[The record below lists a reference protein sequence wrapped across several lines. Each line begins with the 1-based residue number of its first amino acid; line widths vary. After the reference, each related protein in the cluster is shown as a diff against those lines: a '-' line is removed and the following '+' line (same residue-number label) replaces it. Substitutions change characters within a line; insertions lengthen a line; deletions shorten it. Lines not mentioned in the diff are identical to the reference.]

1 MKKLSLYLSLLAA
14 IVLSAGVVSCGDDND
29 DPVVTPTPEPE
40 PEPQPVAYDTIYPV
54 HYDLTV
60 TVGKHGGMAS
70 QETHLTL
77 SVDSLTNPNTV
88 ISFEG
93 NGIEITDYTI
103 ENIYDAKYMYQVPT
117 TADRFAKLQIKSN
130 KLNVVRER
138 PFQTNTYAARK
149 YTHAWLNDSIL
160 LVMAANGEADKII
173 WTKLNANDMI
183 ITGEGELSLAVADG
197 YDSFTTSGLLTYRQ
211 SDKKLFYFYYS
222 KKGSG
227 RTATKESNFHTA
239 VINPETMAVEK
250 DNTYPQTAE
259 MQGSAYGELM
269 QNFIFF
275 DDNDNL
281 YLSVFSS
288 VNKINIGS
296 LVRIKKGEYNFEE
309 GYNAF
314 PDAKGKIVSVIYL
327 GGSKVLAYSGDAS
340 IGTSIQDQA
349 YYYSIVD
356 LNAKTATPIKFNG
369 ADLPYSAGSFS
380 QRAVY
385 NAKENKAYFG
395 VSNADGETI
404 YVYDVATGSVAKGLS
419 IAPGYY
425 FDQIRLMHDDPII
438 VEKK

>member
-1 MKKLSLYLSLLAA
+1 MKKLSFYLSLMAA
-14 IVLSAGVVSCGDDND
+14 MMLSAGVVSCGDDDD
-29 DPVVTPTPEPE
+29 DPIVNPTPEPE
-40 PEPQPVAYDTIYPV
+40 PEPEPVAYDTIYPV

-77 SVDSLTNPNTV
+77 SVASLADPNTTV
-88 ISFEG
+88 SFEG

-103 ENIYDAKYMYQVPT
+103 ESIYDKQYMYQVPT
-117 TADRFAKLQIKSN
+117 TEDRFAKLQIKDS
-130 KLNVVRER
+130 KVNVIRER
-138 PFQTNTYAARK
+138 PFQQNTYASRK
-149 YTHAWLNDSIL
+149 YTHAWLNDNTL
-160 LVMAANGEADKII
+160 LIMAANGTTDKII
-173 WTKLNANDMI
+173 WTKLNTDDMTI
-183 ITGEGELSLAVADG
+183 LGEGELGISVTEG
-197 YDSFTTSGLLTYRQ
+197 YDIFTTSGLLTYRKA
-211 SDKKLFYFYYS
+211 DNKLFYFYYC

-227 RTATKESNFHTA
+227 RTATKEANFHVA
-239 VINPETMAVEK
+239 VINPETMAVEQ
-250 DNTYPQTAE
+250 NNLSPMAAE

-269 QNFIFF
+269 QNFMFF

-288 VNKINIGS
+288 VDKTNIGQ
-296 LVRIKKGEYNFEE
+296 LVRIKKGEYNFED

-314 PDAKGKIVSVIYL
+314 PDAKGKIVSVLYL
-327 GGSKVLAYSGDAS
+327 GSGKALAYSGDAAE
-340 IGTSIQDQA
+340 GTGIQDPA

-356 LNAKTATPIKFNG
+356 LSAKTATPIKYNG
-369 ADLPYSAGSFS
+369 AELPYSAGSFS

-395 VSNADGETI
+395 VSNADGETVYI
-404 YVYDVATGSVAKGLS
+404 YDVATGNVTKGLS

-425 FDQIRLMHDDPII
+425 FDQIRLVQDDPVI